1 MAKLNYLRV
10 VDWAMHRR
18 ILDESTAQFQML
30 KGTEEHGEMATAI
43 LSNDR
48 EELVDAI
55 GDQLVVAIIQ
65 CAQLGYMDELDG
77 WVDVPRYTFYV
88 HSQSGCGDQELA
100 DIQEL
105 REAMFVTAQ
114 QGNVAASIARSRCP
128 RGDFDNLF
136 DSLFR
141 LCYVFGISPHQALDS
156 VYDIISKRDGVMRNG
171 VWVKSEDL

>member
-1 MAKLNYLRV
+1 MAKLNYNRV

-30 KGTEEHGEMATAI
+30 KGTEEHGEMAAAI
-43 LSNDR
+43 LNGDR
-48 EELVDAI
+48 EELIDAI

-65 CAQLGYMDELDG
+65 CAQLGYMAELEE
-77 WVDVPRYTFYV
+77 WLDVPSYSFHVYPDDAGGEV
-88 HSQSGCGDQELA
+88 QV
-100 DIQEL
+100 L
-105 REAMFVTAQ
+105 REAMLVTAQ
-114 QGNVAASIARSRCP
+114 QGNVAASLARSRCA

-136 DSLFR
+136 DHLFR

-171 VWVKSEDL
+171 VWVKTGDL

>member
-1 MAKLNYLRV
+1 MAKLNYTRV

-30 KGTEEHGEMATAI
+30 KGTEEHGEMAAAI
-43 LSNDR
+43 LNGDR
-48 EELVDAI
+48 AELIDSI
-55 GDQLVVAIIQ
+55 GDQLVVAIVQ
-65 CAQLGYMDELDG
+65 CAQLGYMEELDG

-88 HSQSGCGDQELA
+88 YPCDAGG
-100 DIQEL
+100 DIQQL
-105 REAMFVTAQ
+105 REAMFVTVQ
-114 QGNVAASIARSRCP
+114 QGNVAASIARSRCA

-141 LCYVFGISPHQALDS
+141 LCYVFGISPHYALDS
-156 VYDIISKRDGVMRNG
+156 VYDIISKRGGAMRNG